1 MSSEFESLKELLSLI
16 ELRLKSE
23 LGCNVFYEYCDYNTA
38 FKNQDISLV
47 LLTNKMG
54 QQPQTVMNSDEE
66 YYLCTIG
73 VEIDNDDNVIN
84 NKNMVVSDWALERFL
99 SQTLDTD
106 VTSIGAKIID
116 NRKFRT
122 LKFLSRTR

>member
-1 MSSEFESLKELLSLI
+1 M
-16 ELRLKSE
+16 
-23 LGCNVFYEYCDYNTA
+23 FYEYCDYNAA
-38 FKNQDISLV
+38 FRNQDISLV

-54 QQPQTVMNSDEE
+54 QQPQTIMNSDEE

-84 NKNMVVSDWALERFL
+84 NRNMVFSDWALERFL